1 MTGVQTCALP
11 ISTQIRTYY
20 ILPGYNYNNGGA
32 VIDGQYVVG
41 SDPRGLP
48 NTTISWKK
56 AKILDIGVDMGFFN
70 NRLNAQ
76 VDFFRRVRT
85 GLPAGRYD
93 VLLPSE
99 LGFSL
104 PKENLNSDVHIGY
117 DAMVRWTD
125 NINDF
130 YYSVAGNVTYS
141 RFYDWEQYDDRR
153 RSENRL
159 HYQQHYSR

>member
-1 MTGVQTCALP
+1 
-11 ISTQIRTYY
+11 
-20 ILPGYNYNNGGA
+20 
-32 VIDGQYVVG
+32 
-41 SDPRGLP
+41 
-48 NTTISWKK
+48 
-56 AKILDIGVDMGFFN
+56 MGFFN

-130 YYSVAGNVTYS
+130 NYSVAGNVTYS

-153 RSENRL
+153 SNSWDRYRNSIWHRVGYINWGHEVVGRFKDWEDIANYPIDNDRKGNTTIVPGDFKYKDVNGDGVICL
-159 HYQQHYSR
+159 LYTSDAADD